1 MKILI
6 AADGSAYTKRML
18 AYLAAHDELLGPGHE
33 YTVLTAVLE
42 IPGRIVAR
50 VGSEAVRSYY
60 EEVAEAVLQPIRAF
74 FEQQGVPATYT
85 HIAGHAPDVI
95 AGVAREGG
103 FDLVVLG
110 SHGHGAL
117 ANLVLSSVAT
127 AVLAKCANPVLI
139 VR

>member
-6 AADGSAYTKRML
+6 AADGSPHTKRML

-42 IPGRIVAR
+42 IPLRVVAHI
-50 VGSEAVRSYY
+50 GSEDVRRYH
-60 EEVAEAVLQPIRAF
+60 EEVAETVLQPIRAF
-74 FEQQGVPATYT
+74 FKQQGLAATFT

-117 ANLVLSSVAT
+117 ANLVLGSVAT
-127 AVLAKCANPVLI
+127 GVLAKCGNPVLI